1 MMPLRVAVWAFTAGA
16 DPAANAATIRR
27 GIAAAAAAKAQVL
40 VTPECALTGY
50 PGAVRDGLD
59 GLNSCALGELED
71 SLLLAAEQAGI
82 ALVLGTAAPD
92 GHGGW
97 TNDAATRDARYR
109 KRCLTP
115 GDTACFTAGM
125 RPVTFSVGGWK
136 LGLAICYD
144 LRFPDIWTDL
154 AHLGVDAY
162 LVPSHMAG
170 PDVDPG
176 TKAAVIP
183 ALCAVR
189 AAETATPLVLANTAA
204 TDRWLDSG
212 AWDAR
217 GVQVAQLAE
226 GLLTVDLAPRTSFA
240 PWYTTVRNTYLARS
254 GQAGLPLPA
263 SAPGII

>member
-1 MMPLRVAVWAFTAGA
+1 VTPLRVAVWAFTSVA
-16 DPAANAATIRR
+16 DPTANAAMIRR
-27 GIAAAAAAKAQVL
+27 GIAAAAAARTEVL

-50 PGAVRDGLD
+50 PGAVRPGLD
-59 GLNSCALGELED
+59 DLNSCALGELED

-97 TNDAATRDARYR
+97 TNDAATRAARYR

-115 GDTACFTAGM
+115 GDTTCFTAGS
-125 RPVTFSVGGWK
+125 RAVTFTARGWK

-162 LVPSHMAG
+162 VVPSHMAG

-189 AAETATPLVLANTAA
+189 SAETATPLVLANTAA
-204 TDRWLDSG
+204 ADRWLDSG

-217 GVQVAQLAE
+217 GIQVAQLAA
-226 GLLTVDLAPRTSFA
+226 GLLTVDLAPRSDFA

-254 GQAGLPLPA
+254 GRTGLPLPA

>member
-1 MMPLRVAVWAFTAGA
+1 
-16 DPAANAATIRR
+16 
-27 GIAAAAAAKAQVL
+27 
-40 VTPECALTGY
+40 
-50 PGAVRDGLD
+50 VRDDLD
-59 GLNSCALGELED
+59 GLNACALGELED

-82 ALVLGTAAPD
+82 VLVLGTAAPA

-97 TNDAATRDARYR
+97 TTDAATRDARYR

-115 GDTACFTAGM
+115 GDTACCKAGARAVTCTA
-125 RPVTFSVGGWK
+125 GGWK

-162 LVPSHMAG
+162 LVPAHMAG

-189 AAETATPLVLANTAA
+189 AAETATPLVLCNTAA
-204 TDRWLDSG
+204 RDRWLDSG
-212 AWDAR
+212 IWDAR
-217 GVQVAQLAE
+217 GVQVAQVAE

-240 PWYTTVRNTYLARS
+240 PWYTTVRNTYLGRS

-263 SAPGII
+263 SALGII